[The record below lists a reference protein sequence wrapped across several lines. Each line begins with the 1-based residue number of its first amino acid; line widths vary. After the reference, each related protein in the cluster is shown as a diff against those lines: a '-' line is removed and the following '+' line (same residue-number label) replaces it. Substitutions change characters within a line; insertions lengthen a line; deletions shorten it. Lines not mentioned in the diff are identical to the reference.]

1 LSGVLVDH
9 GSGLG
14 TMLVSYPSNG
24 LQNGS
29 PDGFALVNPQGQVV
43 QFLSYEGVMTAAD
56 GPAAGMTSQDIGQQE
71 ASNAEVGTSLQL
83 TGSGSY
89 YEDFTWAA
97 SAASTYDAINNG
109 QTYTAPTGTVT
120 PPTPGATLSIAA
132 VNASL
137 NEGAPGDSTVF
148 TFTVTRSDG
157 TGTAS
162 VNYAVTGAATNGANA
177 ADFGGTLPTGTVSF
191 ADGETQKTISVTVT
205 GDHLR
210 KMTKASW

>member
-1 LSGVLVDH
+1 
-9 GSGLG
+9 
-14 TMLVSYPSNG
+14 
-24 LQNGS
+24 
-29 PDGFALVNPQGQVV
+29 
-43 QFLSYEGVMTAAD
+43 
-56 GPAAGMTSQDIGQQE
+56 MTSQDVIQQE

-137 NEGAPGDSTVF
+137 NEGAPGDST
-148 TFTVTRSDG
+148 S
-157 TGTAS
+157 S
-162 VNYAVTGAATNGANA
+162 PSPSPAATPPARPA
-177 ADFGGTLPTGTVSF
+177 
-191 ADGETQKTISVTVT
+191 
-205 GDHLR
+205 
-210 KMTKASW
+210 